1 MIAAIHA
8 GWKGAFKGI
17 IKRTLNF
24 MIKKGCD
31 PKNVTAVIGP
41 CISVKNYEVKKD
53 FIKKLIKKDGKNKK
67 FFKKIQNKDFF
78 DLKKYVLSQLKALN
92 IKKIDIINKNTFNPK
107 NNFFS
112 ARRSISRN
120 ENDYGRNISVI
131 MINWQ
136 YLMKLLTG
144 NSNKPL
150 SKNIAKYLKSKLVN
164 SSIKKFS
171 DGEIYIEINENI
183 RGNSI
188 FIIQSISSPANDN
201 LMELLLCIDALKR
214 SSAKNIT
221 AVIPYFGYARQD
233 RKVVPRTS
241 ISAKLVS
248 NLITKAGADRVVTV
262 DLHAGQIQGF
272 FDIPVDN
279 LFATPIFARH
289 AKKNIKSKNIICVAP
304 DVGGT
309 ERARALGKILNVEL
323 AIVDK
328 RRPKP
333 GQSKVM
339 NVIGNV
345 KGKTCIIV
353 DDIIDSG
360 GTIVN
365 AAKALKDRGAKEVYV
380 YITHGVLSGEAVDKI
395 KKSVIRKLVITDTID
410 NHDKIKNVKNIEVLP
425 ISALMGE
432 AIKRISNSTSVSDLF
447 K

>member
-1 MIAAIHA
+1 MKILS
-8 GWKGAFKGI
+8 GTSNPRLSKE
-17 IKRTLNF
+17 
-24 MIKKGCD
+24 
-31 PKNVTAVIGP
+31 
-41 CISVKNYEVKKD
+41 IS
-53 FIKKLIKKDGKNKK
+53 KKLK
-67 FFKKIQNKDFF
+67 
-78 DLKKYVLSQLKALN
+78 LKL
-92 IKKIDIINKNTFNPK
+92 INTN
-107 NNFFS
+107 
-112 ARRSISRN
+112 
-120 ENDYGRNISVI
+120 
-131 MINWQ
+131 
-136 YLMKLLTG
+136 
-144 NSNKPL
+144 
-150 SKNIAKYLKSKLVN
+150 
-164 SSIKKFS
+164 IKKFS

-188 FIIQSISSPANDN
+188 FLIQSISSPANDN

-221 AVIPYFGYARQD
+221 AVIPYFGYSRQD
-233 RKVVPRTS
+233 RKIAPRTS

-289 AKKNIKSKNIICVAP
+289 IKKNLKRSNFICVAP
-304 DVGGT
+304 DIGGT
-309 ERARALGKILNVEL
+309 ERARALGKILDCGI

-328 RRPKP
+328 RRPAP
-333 GQSKVM
+333 GKSQVM
-339 NVIGNV
+339 NVVGYV

-365 AAKALKDRGAKEVYV
+365 SAKVLLEKGAKEVHVYV
-380 YITHGVLSGEAVDKI
+380 THGVLSGEAIKKISNSKI
-395 KKSVIRKLVITDTID
+395 KKLIVTDTID
-410 NHDKIKNVKNIEVLP
+410 NQDKIKKASNIEILT
-425 ISALMGE
+425 ISNLMGE

>member
-1 MIAAIHA
+1 M
-8 GWKGAFKGI
+8 
-17 IKRTLNF
+17 
-24 MIKKGCD
+24 
-31 PKNVTAVIGP
+31 
-41 CISVKNYEVKKD
+41 
-53 FIKKLIKKDGKNKK
+53 
-67 FFKKIQNKDFF
+67 KI
-78 DLKKYVLSQLKALN
+78 
-92 IKKIDIINKNTFNPK
+92 
-107 NNFFS
+107 
-112 ARRSISRN
+112 
-120 ENDYGRNISVI
+120 
-131 MINWQ
+131 
-136 YLMKLLTG
+136 LTG
-144 NSNKPL
+144 NSNKQL
-150 SKNIAKYLKSKLVN
+150 SNKISKNLKNKLVN
-164 SSIKKFS
+164 TSIRKFA

-248 NLITKAGADRVVTV
+248 NLITNAGADRVVTV

-279 LFATPIFARH
+279 LFATPIFAKHIKR
-289 AKKNIKSKNIICVAP
+289 KIKSNNIICVAP
-304 DVGGT
+304 DVGGV
-309 ERARALGKILNVEL
+309 ERARALGKKLDVGL

-328 RRPKP
+328 RRPSP
-333 GQSKVM
+333 GKSQVM

-345 KGKTCIIV
+345 KNKICILT

-365 AAKALKDRGAKEVYV
+365 AADALSKRGAKEVHV
-380 YITHGVLSGEAVDKI
+380 YATHGVFSGDAVK
-395 KKSVIRKLVITDTID
+395 
-410 NHDKIKNVKNIEVLP
+410 KIKNSKIKNLVVTDSINSSDKLKKVRNIEVLS
-425 ISALMGE
+425 ISILLAE

>member
-1 MIAAIHA
+1 M
-8 GWKGAFKGI
+8 
-17 IKRTLNF
+17 
-24 MIKKGCD
+24 
-31 PKNVTAVIGP
+31 
-41 CISVKNYEVKKD
+41 
-53 FIKKLIKKDGKNKK
+53 
-67 FFKKIQNKDFF
+67 KI
-78 DLKKYVLSQLKALN
+78 
-92 IKKIDIINKNTFNPK
+92 
-107 NNFFS
+107 
-112 ARRSISRN
+112 
-120 ENDYGRNISVI
+120 
-131 MINWQ
+131 
-136 YLMKLLTG
+136 LTG
-144 NSNKPL
+144 NSNKNL
-150 SKNIAKYLKSKLVN
+150 SHKISKYLKNKLIN
-164 SSIKKFS
+164 SSIRKFS

-188 FIIQSISSPANDN
+188 FIIQSVSSPANDN

-248 NLITKAGADRVVTV
+248 NLITNSGADRVVTL
-262 DLHAGQIQGF
+262 DLHSGQIQGF

-289 AKKNIKSKNIICVAP
+289 IKRKIKTKNMICVAP

-309 ERARALGKILNVEL
+309 ARARALGKMLNVGL

-328 RRPKP
+328 RRPAP
-333 GQSKVM
+333 GKSVVM

-345 KGKTCIIV
+345 KDKTCIIV

-365 AAKALKDRGAKEVYV
+365 AAKILKQQGARDVHVYV
-380 YITHGVLSGEAVDKI
+380 SHGVLSGDAVEK
-395 KKSVIRKLVITDTID
+395 IRKSQIKNLVITDTID
-410 NHDKIKNVKNIEVLP
+410 NSQKVKKAKNIEILT
-425 ISALMGE
+425 ISNLVGE

-447 K
+447 N

>member
-1 MIAAIHA
+1 
-8 GWKGAFKGI
+8 
-17 IKRTLNF
+17 
-24 MIKKGCD
+24 
-31 PKNVTAVIGP
+31 
-41 CISVKNYEVKKD
+41 
-53 FIKKLIKKDGKNKK
+53 
-67 FFKKIQNKDFF
+67 
-78 DLKKYVLSQLKALN
+78 
-92 IKKIDIINKNTFNPK
+92 
-107 NNFFS
+107 
-112 ARRSISRN
+112 
-120 ENDYGRNISVI
+120 
-131 MINWQ
+131 
-136 YLMKLLTG
+136 MKLLTG
-144 NSNKPL
+144 NSNKVL
-150 SKNIAKYLKSKLVN
+150 SRNISKYLKTKLVN
-164 SSIKKFS
+164 SSIRKFA

-279 LFATPIFARH
+279 LFSTPIFARH
-289 AKKNIKSKNIICVAP
+289 AKKRIKSKKIICVAP

-309 ERARALGKILNVEL
+309 ERARALGKLLNVGL

-333 GQSKVM
+333 GQSQVM
-339 NVIGNV
+339 NVIGDVRNQ
-345 KGKTCIIV
+345 TCIIV

-365 AAKALKDRGAKEVYV
+365 AAKVLKQRGAKEVYV
-380 YITHGVLSGEAVDKI
+380 YITHGVLSGDAVKKI
-395 KKSVIRKLVITDTID
+395 KNSVIKNLVITDTID
-410 NHDKIKNVKNIEVLP
+410 NSQKTKNVKNIEVLP
-425 ISALMGE
+425 ISNLMGE

>member
-1 MIAAIHA
+1 M
-8 GWKGAFKGI
+8 KI
-17 IKRTLNF
+17 I
-24 MIKKGCD
+24 
-31 PKNVTAVIGP
+31 
-41 CISVKNYEVKKD
+41 
-53 FIKKLIKKDGKNKK
+53 
-67 FFKKIQNKDFF
+67 
-78 DLKKYVLSQLKALN
+78 
-92 IKKIDIINKNTFNPK
+92 
-107 NNFFS
+107 
-112 ARRSISRN
+112 
-120 ENDYGRNISVI
+120 
-131 MINWQ
+131 
-136 YLMKLLTG
+136 TG
-144 NSNKPL
+144 NSNKNL
-150 SKNIAKYLKSKLVN
+150 SIKISKYLKNRLVR
-164 SSIKKFS
+164 SSIRKFS

-188 FIIQSISSPANDN
+188 FVIQSVSSPANDN

-248 NLITKAGADRVVTV
+248 NLITNAGADRVVTI

-289 AKKNIKSKNIICVAP
+289 VKRKIKNKNLICVAP

-309 ERARALGKILNVEL
+309 ERARALGKFLHAGL
-323 AIVDK
+323 AIIDK
-328 RRPKP
+328 RRPAP
-333 GQSKVM
+333 GKSEVM
-339 NVIGNV
+339 NVIGSV

-365 AAKALKDRGAKEVYV
+365 AANALTDRGAKEVHVYV
-380 YITHGVLSGEAVDKI
+380 THGVLSGKAVEKI
-395 KKSVIRKLVITDTID
+395 KNSKIKRLVITDTID
-410 NHDKIKNVKNIEVLP
+410 NSDRVKGAKNIEILT
-425 ISALMGE
+425 ISQLVGE

-447 K
+447 R

>member
-1 MIAAIHA
+1 
-8 GWKGAFKGI
+8 
-17 IKRTLNF
+17 
-24 MIKKGCD
+24 
-31 PKNVTAVIGP
+31 
-41 CISVKNYEVKKD
+41 
-53 FIKKLIKKDGKNKK
+53 
-67 FFKKIQNKDFF
+67 
-78 DLKKYVLSQLKALN
+78 
-92 IKKIDIINKNTFNPK
+92 
-107 NNFFS
+107 
-112 ARRSISRN
+112 
-120 ENDYGRNISVI
+120 
-131 MINWQ
+131 
-136 YLMKLLTG
+136 MKLLTG
-144 NSNKPL
+144 NSNKIL
-150 SKNIAKYLKSKLVN
+150 SKKISKYLKSKLIN
-164 SSIKKFS
+164 SSIRKFA

-221 AVIPYFGYARQD
+221 TVIPYFGYARQD

-279 LFATPIFARH
+279 LFCTPIFARH
-289 AKKNIKSKNIICVAP
+289 IKKNIKSKNIICVAP

-309 ERARALGKILNVEL
+309 ERARALGKSLDVGL

-328 RRPKP
+328 RRPAP
-333 GQSKVM
+333 GKSQVM

-345 KGKTCIIV
+345 KDKACIVV

-365 AAKALKDRGAKEVYV
+365 SAKALKDRGAKEVYA
-380 YITHGVLSGEAVDKI
+380 YITHGVLSGEAVKKI
-395 KKSVIRKLVITDTID
+395 QKSVIKKLVITDSID
-410 NHDKIKNVKNIEVLP
+410 NQIRVNKAKNIEILT
-425 ISALMGE
+425 ISNLMGE

>member
-1 MIAAIHA
+1 
-8 GWKGAFKGI
+8 
-17 IKRTLNF
+17 
-24 MIKKGCD
+24 
-31 PKNVTAVIGP
+31 
-41 CISVKNYEVKKD
+41 
-53 FIKKLIKKDGKNKK
+53 
-67 FFKKIQNKDFF
+67 
-78 DLKKYVLSQLKALN
+78 
-92 IKKIDIINKNTFNPK
+92 
-107 NNFFS
+107 
-112 ARRSISRN
+112 
-120 ENDYGRNISVI
+120 
-131 MINWQ
+131 
-136 YLMKLLTG
+136 MKLLTG
-144 NSNKPL
+144 NSNKNL
-150 SKNIAKYLKSKLVN
+150 SQNISKFLKNRLVN
-164 SSIKKFS
+164 SSIRKFS

-188 FIIQSISSPANDN
+188 FVIQSVSSPANDN

-248 NLITKAGADRVVTV
+248 NLIAKAGADRVVTV

-289 AKKNIKSKNIICVAP
+289 VKKKIKTKNLICIAP

-309 ERARALGKILNVEL
+309 ERARALGKLLNVGL

-328 RRPKP
+328 RRPKA
-333 GQSKVM
+333 GQSQVM
-339 NVIGNV
+339 NIIGDV
-345 KGKTCIIV
+345 RGKTCIIV

-365 AAKALKDRGAKEVYV
+365 AAAALKKRGAKDVHVYV
-380 YITHGVLSGEAVDKI
+380 THGVLSGGAENKI
-395 KKSVIRKLVITDTID
+395 KKSNIKNLVITDTID
-410 NHDKIKNVKNIEVLP
+410 NAAKVKNIKNIEVLT
-425 ISALMGE
+425 ISNLVGE

>member
-1 MIAAIHA
+1 
-8 GWKGAFKGI
+8 
-17 IKRTLNF
+17 
-24 MIKKGCD
+24 
-31 PKNVTAVIGP
+31 
-41 CISVKNYEVKKD
+41 
-53 FIKKLIKKDGKNKK
+53 
-67 FFKKIQNKDFF
+67 
-78 DLKKYVLSQLKALN
+78 
-92 IKKIDIINKNTFNPK
+92 
-107 NNFFS
+107 
-112 ARRSISRN
+112 
-120 ENDYGRNISVI
+120 
-131 MINWQ
+131 
-136 YLMKLLTG
+136 MKLLTG
-144 NSNKPL
+144 NSNKIL
-150 SKNIAKYLKSKLVN
+150 SKNIAKYLKTKLVN
-164 SSIKKFS
+164 SSIRKFA
-171 DGEIYIEINENI
+171 DGEIYVEINENI

-188 FIIQSISSPANDN
+188 FIIQSVSSPANDN
-201 LMELLLCIDALKR
+201 LMELLLSIDALKR

-289 AKKNIKSKNIICVAP
+289 VRKKIKSKKIICVAP

-309 ERARALGKILNVEL
+309 ERARALGKLLNVGL

-333 GQSKVM
+333 GQSQVM
-339 NVIGNV
+339 NVIGDV
-345 KGKTCIIV
+345 KDQTCIIV

-360 GTIVN
+360 GTIIN
-365 AAKALKDRGAKEVYV
+365 SAKALKARGAKEVYV
-380 YITHGVLSGEAVDKI
+380 YITHGVLSGDAVKKI
-395 KKSVIRKLVITDTID
+395 KNSVIKNLVITDTID
-410 NHDKIKNVKNIEVLP
+410 NMEKTKNVKNIEVLP

>member
-1 MIAAIHA
+1 M
-8 GWKGAFKGI
+8 
-17 IKRTLNF
+17 
-24 MIKKGCD
+24 
-31 PKNVTAVIGP
+31 
-41 CISVKNYEVKKD
+41 
-53 FIKKLIKKDGKNKK
+53 
-67 FFKKIQNKDFF
+67 KI
-78 DLKKYVLSQLKALN
+78 
-92 IKKIDIINKNTFNPK
+92 
-107 NNFFS
+107 
-112 ARRSISRN
+112 
-120 ENDYGRNISVI
+120 
-131 MINWQ
+131 
-136 YLMKLLTG
+136 LTG
-144 NSNKPL
+144 NSNKLL
-150 SKNIAKYLKSKLVN
+150 SEKISKHLKTKLVN
-164 SSIKKFS
+164 NNIKKFADS
-171 DGEIYIEINENI
+171 EIYVEINENI

-289 AKKNIKSKNIICVAP
+289 IKKRIKNKNLICVAP
-304 DVGGT
+304 DVGGV
-309 ERARALGKILNVEL
+309 ERTRALARKLDIGLSI
-323 AIVDK
+323 IDK
-328 RRPKP
+328 RRPAP
-333 GQSKVM
+333 GKSQVM
-339 NVIGNV
+339 SVVGNV
-345 KGKTCIIV
+345 GGKTCIIV

-365 AAKALKDRGAKEVYV
+365 AADALIKRGAKEVHV
-380 YITHGVLSGEAVDKI
+380 YITHGVLSGEAVKKI
-395 KKSVIRKLVITDTID
+395 KKSKIKKLIITDSI
-410 NHDKIKNVKNIEVLP
+410 NNYDKLKNSTNIEVLS
-425 ISALMGE
+425 ISNLLAE

>member
-1 MIAAIHA
+1 
-8 GWKGAFKGI
+8 
-17 IKRTLNF
+17 
-24 MIKKGCD
+24 
-31 PKNVTAVIGP
+31 
-41 CISVKNYEVKKD
+41 
-53 FIKKLIKKDGKNKK
+53 
-67 FFKKIQNKDFF
+67 
-78 DLKKYVLSQLKALN
+78 
-92 IKKIDIINKNTFNPK
+92 
-107 NNFFS
+107 
-112 ARRSISRN
+112 
-120 ENDYGRNISVI
+120 
-131 MINWQ
+131 
-136 YLMKLLTG
+136 MKLLSG
-144 NSNKPL
+144 NSNKTL
-150 SKNIAKYLKSKLVN
+150 SKKISKFLKTKLVN
-164 SSIKKFS
+164 SSIRKFA

-188 FIIQSISSPANDN
+188 FIVQSVSSPANDN

-221 AVIPYFGYARQD
+221 TVIPYFGYARQD

-248 NLITKAGADRVVTV
+248 NLITQAGADRVVTL

-289 AKKNIKSKNIICVAP
+289 VKKNIKSKNIICVAP

-309 ERARALGKILNVEL
+309 ERARALGKILDVGL

-328 RRPKP
+328 RRPAP
-333 GQSKVM
+333 GKSKVM
-339 NVIGNV
+339 NIIGNV
-345 KGKTCIIV
+345 KDKTCIIV

-365 AAKALKDRGAKEVYV
+365 AAKALTDRGAKDVYV
-380 YITHGVLSGEAVDKI
+380 YITHGVLSGEAVKKI
-395 KKSVIRKLVITDTID
+395 QKSNIKKLVITDSID
-410 NHDKIKNVKNIEVLP
+410 NNDRVKNARNIEVLT
-425 ISALMGE
+425 ISNLLGE

>member
-1 MIAAIHA
+1 
-8 GWKGAFKGI
+8 
-17 IKRTLNF
+17 
-24 MIKKGCD
+24 
-31 PKNVTAVIGP
+31 
-41 CISVKNYEVKKD
+41 
-53 FIKKLIKKDGKNKK
+53 
-67 FFKKIQNKDFF
+67 
-78 DLKKYVLSQLKALN
+78 
-92 IKKIDIINKNTFNPK
+92 
-107 NNFFS
+107 
-112 ARRSISRN
+112 
-120 ENDYGRNISVI
+120 
-131 MINWQ
+131 
-136 YLMKLLTG
+136 MKLLTG
-144 NSNKPL
+144 NSNKNL
-150 SKNIAKYLKSKLVN
+150 SKKISKYLKSKLVN
-164 SSIKKFS
+164 SSIRKFS

-183 RGNSI
+183 RGNAI
-188 FIIQSISSPANDN
+188 FIVQSSSAPANDN

-248 NLITKAGADRVVTV
+248 NLITKAGADRIVTV

-289 AKKNIKSKNIICVAP
+289 IKKNLKTKNLVCVAP

-309 ERARALGKILNVEL
+309 ERARALGKMLDVEL

-328 RRPKP
+328 RRPAP
-333 GQSKVM
+333 GKSQVM
-339 NVIGNV
+339 NIVGNV

-365 AAKALKDRGAKEVYV
+365 AAKALVDRGAREVHVYV
-380 YITHGVLSGEAVDKI
+380 THGVLSGSAIEKIKNSKI
-395 KKSVIRKLVITDTID
+395 KKLILTDTID
-410 NHDKIKNVKNIEVLP
+410 NEQKVKKASNIQVLT
-425 ISALMGE
+425 ISNLMAE

>member
-1 MIAAIHA
+1 
-8 GWKGAFKGI
+8 
-17 IKRTLNF
+17 
-24 MIKKGCD
+24 
-31 PKNVTAVIGP
+31 
-41 CISVKNYEVKKD
+41 
-53 FIKKLIKKDGKNKK
+53 
-67 FFKKIQNKDFF
+67 
-78 DLKKYVLSQLKALN
+78 
-92 IKKIDIINKNTFNPK
+92 
-107 NNFFS
+107 
-112 ARRSISRN
+112 
-120 ENDYGRNISVI
+120 
-131 MINWQ
+131 
-136 YLMKLLTG
+136 MKLLTG
-144 NSNKPL
+144 NSNKVL
-150 SKNIAKYLKSKLVN
+150 SKNIAKYLKTKLVN
-164 SSIKKFS
+164 SSIRKFA
-171 DGEIYIEINENI
+171 DGEIYVEINENI

-188 FIIQSISSPANDN
+188 FIVQSVSSPANDN

-248 NLITKAGADRVVTV
+248 NLITKAGADRIVTV

-289 AKKNIKSKNIICVAP
+289 ARKKIKSKKIVCVAP

-309 ERARALGKILNVEL
+309 ERARALGKLLGVGL

-333 GQSKVM
+333 GKSQVM
-339 NVIGNV
+339 NVIGDV
-345 KGKTCIIV
+345 KNNTCIIV

-365 AAKALKDRGAKEVYV
+365 AAKALKERGAKEVYV
-380 YITHGVLSGEAVDKI
+380 YITHGVLSGDAVKKI
-395 KKSVIRKLVITDTID
+395 KNSVIKNLVITDTID
-410 NHDKIKNVKNIEVLP
+410 NISKTKNVKNIEVLP

>member
-1 MIAAIHA
+1 M
-8 GWKGAFKGI
+8 
-17 IKRTLNF
+17 
-24 MIKKGCD
+24 
-31 PKNVTAVIGP
+31 
-41 CISVKNYEVKKD
+41 
-53 FIKKLIKKDGKNKK
+53 
-67 FFKKIQNKDFF
+67 KI
-78 DLKKYVLSQLKALN
+78 LS
-92 IKKIDIINKNTFNPK
+92 
-107 NNFFS
+107 
-112 ARRSISRN
+112 
-120 ENDYGRNISVI
+120 
-131 MINWQ
+131 
-136 YLMKLLTG
+136 G
-144 NSNKPL
+144 NSSKQLSNKI
-150 SKNIAKYLKSKLVN
+150 SKNLKNKLVN
-164 SSIKKFS
+164 TSIRKFA

-188 FIIQSISSPANDN
+188 FIIQSVSSPANDN

-248 NLITKAGADRVVTV
+248 NLITNAGADRVVTV

-279 LFATPIFARH
+279 LFATPIFAKHIKRKI
-289 AKKNIKSKNIICVAP
+289 KKKNIICVAP
-304 DVGGT
+304 DVGGV
-309 ERARALGKILNVEL
+309 ERARALGKKLDVGL

-328 RRPKP
+328 RRPSP
-333 GQSKVM
+333 GKSQVM

-345 KGKTCIIV
+345 KNKICILT

-365 AAKALKDRGAKEVYV
+365 AANALLKRGAKEVHV
-380 YITHGVLSGEAVDKI
+380 YATHGVFSGDAVKKI
-395 KKSVIRKLVITDTID
+395 KNSKIKNLVITDSID
-410 NHDKIKNVKNIEVLP
+410 SSDKLKKVRNIEVLS
-425 ISALMGE
+425 ISILLAE

>member
-1 MIAAIHA
+1 
-8 GWKGAFKGI
+8 
-17 IKRTLNF
+17 
-24 MIKKGCD
+24 
-31 PKNVTAVIGP
+31 
-41 CISVKNYEVKKD
+41 
-53 FIKKLIKKDGKNKK
+53 
-67 FFKKIQNKDFF
+67 
-78 DLKKYVLSQLKALN
+78 
-92 IKKIDIINKNTFNPK
+92 
-107 NNFFS
+107 
-112 ARRSISRN
+112 
-120 ENDYGRNISVI
+120 
-131 MINWQ
+131 
-136 YLMKLLTG
+136 MKLLTG
-144 NSNKPL
+144 NSNKVL
-150 SKNIAKYLKSKLVN
+150 SKNIAKYLKTKLVN
-164 SSIKKFS
+164 SSIRKFS
-171 DGEIYIEINENI
+171 DGEIYVEINENI

-188 FIIQSISSPANDN
+188 FIVQSISSPANDN

-289 AKKNIKSKNIICVAP
+289 VRKKIKSRKIVCVAP

-309 ERARALGKILNVEL
+309 ERARALGKLLGVGL
-323 AIVDK
+323 AIIDK

-339 NVIGNV
+339 NVIGDV
-345 KGKTCIIV
+345 KDQTCIIV

-360 GTIVN
+360 GTIIN
-365 AAKALKDRGAKEVYV
+365 AAKALKERGAKEVYV
-380 YITHGVLSGEAVDKI
+380 YITHGVLSGEAVKKI
-395 KKSVIRKLVITDTID
+395 KNSPIKNLVITDTID
-410 NHDKIKNVKNIEVLP
+410 NAQKIKSVKNIEVLP
-425 ISALMGE
+425 ISSLMGE